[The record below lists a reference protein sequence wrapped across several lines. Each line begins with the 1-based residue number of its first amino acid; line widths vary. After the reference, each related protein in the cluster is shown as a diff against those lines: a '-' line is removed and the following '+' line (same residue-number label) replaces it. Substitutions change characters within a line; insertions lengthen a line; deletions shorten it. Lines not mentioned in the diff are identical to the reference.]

1 MYCDN
6 DKRIGSKRFNLS
18 GGVFQDKKELDEN
31 QQNSGRVLQE
41 NWCFC
46 HHCHLAYN
54 GFEGSSSQICFRLSC
69 CIFHFPKRKPTASAG
84 KSHSSCTG
92 RSSVWCTSLQESEAF
107 KKPTT
112 SGTTGRTTE
121 PLFILCSNV
130 NQPNPTSFLHLARG
144 HFSENYP
151 TSKWIYM

>member
-1 MYCDN
+1 MYCEN
-6 DKRIGSKRFNLS
+6 DKRIGSKRFNLG
-18 GGVFQDKKELDEN
+18 GGVFQDKKELDAN
-31 QQNSGRVLQE
+31 QQNAGRVLQE

-144 HFSENYP
+144 HFSENHP
-151 TSKWIYM
+151 KSKWI